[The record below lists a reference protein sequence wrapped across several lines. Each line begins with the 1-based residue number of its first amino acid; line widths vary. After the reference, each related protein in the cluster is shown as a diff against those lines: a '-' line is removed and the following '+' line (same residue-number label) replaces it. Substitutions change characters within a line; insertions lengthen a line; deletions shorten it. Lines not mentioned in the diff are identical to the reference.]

1 MLGELVRT
9 EGGGSAS
16 AVCDARQEVA
26 YAPQE
31 AVIASGTVRENIVYG
46 RRFDASRYA
55 AVLKACALE
64 TDLAQLGGG
73 DLTRVGEKGVM
84 LSGGQRQRVALA
96 RACYSPAPILL
107 LDDPLSAVDRAIA
120 HHLYRHVLRGWL
132 RGRTVV
138 CVTHA
143 LTFVSGFDRV
153 LVMQHGRIGLTGT
166 VRQLAE
172 QGLDLE
178 ELVAGTAAP
187 DSAADGV
194 DQAQGGS
201 GAPSVE
207 AAAEAA
213 AVEAVEEVR
222 LKQVELAG
230 DEEDAT
236 AIAGAED
243 EREEDEEERASGAV
257 KCAVLGHYIKG
268 SGGALAA
275 VPFVLCFLVQAA
287 LERGADLWL
296 GLWSSGEAGDAAGA
310 GSPRSRVE
318 ELQPLYLYLGLSLGS
333 AGTTMLILFLAA
345 HTSWRASGALHAQ
358 LLDAVLGAR
367 QAFFDATAV
376 GRILNRFTRDTNT
389 IDEQVGWTL
398 FHSVLQLLE
407 LLSMLG
413 VLVLVTRTFALAA
426 LPLLLLFVQIGR
438 AYRPAG
444 RELERLV
451 AVRNSPLFQLFTEA
465 LHGAPLIRAARLT
478 SLHERRY
485 RSALLRAERA
495 RFSRGAVQRWLDLSV
510 QLLGSC
516 MVALV
521 VAFAVAA
528 RATEGGGD
536 GPGESGSGGVG
547 MFDSPGEGGGGGG
560 GGGSSSSSGGLIGLA
575 LSYGL
580 GIAYALQGALQVVL
594 RLEIDLVSV
603 ERNLQYCEETPQ
615 EEPCRMRITGGGG
628 GGAAVSLRRR
638 TNRRSA
644 RVHNVEPAPLCD
656 AWPDAGRLAFVD
668 VTLRY
673 RPELPP
679 ALRGVSFSV
688 EAGERLGVVGRSG
701 SGKSSLVSALLRLV
715 EVENGAISVDGVDV
729 RSVPLARLRAGIAV
743 VMQDAVMFSGD
754 LRYNLDPAR
763 ACTDEALTRALRRV
777 RLCAEADDAAE
788 KLKEAVGEGGDNWS
802 AGQRQLICL
811 ARAILRGAK
820 VLVCDEATS
829 SIDAETDG
837 VVQGVLRE
845 RRATMLVIAHRLETI
860 LDSDR
865 VLLMDAGAVAEEGP
879 PAELAARVGGRF
891 AALLASR
898 GEGIPGRG

>member
-1 MLGELVRT
+1 MPYIVSELLNAAVSLRRIRRLLLADDAPVLTALTATPAAIAATAAEELGTAPLLAPDAAARPAAAAEEEPGEPDPDGRSVVLRLHGASFSWLSATKLAGGQDAEPKEGQKEGESGREGGVEAASSGGGSGDEPNSPTTPATSHLAPSGLAAPPSLPALTDGKALEAVNLSVREGELIAVIGEVGSGKTALLLAMLGELVRT

-296 GLWSSGEAGDAAGA
+296 GLWSSGEADDAAGA

-560 GGGSSSSSGGLIGLA
+560 GGSSSSSSGGLIGLA

-594 RLEIDLVSV
+594 RLEIDLV
-603 ERNLQYCEETPQ
+603 
-615 EEPCRMRITGGGG
+615 
-628 GGAAVSLRRR
+628 RR
-638 TNRRSA
+638 
-644 RVHNVEPAPLCD
+644 
-656 AWPDAGRLAFVD
+656 
-668 VTLRY
+668 
-673 RPELPP
+673 
-679 ALRGVSFSV
+679 
-688 EAGERLGVVGRSG
+688 
-701 SGKSSLVSALLRLV
+701 
-715 EVENGAISVDGVDV
+715 
-729 RSVPLARLRAGIAV
+729 
-743 VMQDAVMFSGD
+743 
-754 LRYNLDPAR
+754 
-763 ACTDEALTRALRRV
+763 
-777 RLCAEADDAAE
+777 
-788 KLKEAVGEGGDNWS
+788 
-802 AGQRQLICL
+802 
-811 ARAILRGAK
+811 
-820 VLVCDEATS
+820 
-829 SIDAETDG
+829 
-837 VVQGVLRE
+837 
-845 RRATMLVIAHRLETI
+845 
-860 LDSDR
+860 
-865 VLLMDAGAVAEEGP
+865 
-879 PAELAARVGGRF
+879 
-891 AALLASR
+891 
-898 GEGIPGRG
+898 